1 MRNIDGQTGW
11 NLYTPL
17 ISLAGIDYSDLKEK
31 QTKTLA
37 QV

>member
-17 ISLAGIDYSDLKEK
+17 ISLAGGISIANIYI
-31 QTKTLA
+31 
-37 QV
+37 